1 MSREIRPDYETQYLF
16 PRSLEEWVKADDP
29 ARFIRE
35 FVRQADLSAARDEEQ
50 QRIEDDP
57 MGRPHYGFEL
67 LLSVWLYGYTK
78 GITSSRKLEQ
88 GCRELLPLMWLAGT
102 HEPDHNTLWRFW
114 NLYRSV
120 VRQVY
125 RQSVTVAL
133 EANLI
138 GMVLHALDGTKIASR
153 ASRRSA
159 WHRDDLQKVIDGV
172 DGRIEKLEKLIET
185 AGDGDEEGDER
196 LPEELRQQTALREK
210 IRTALDQL
218 DEKKQDHLNPN
229 DPDARLMVDGRG
241 RTDFSYNAQAVV
253 DEQLGII
260 VAADVTTEA
269 NDQRQLVPMVD
280 QVRDN
285 VGKNAD
291 TTVAD
296 SGYDTAEGLGQAG
309 EKKVAVV
316 VASKLR
322 LDQVGSYHSSRFE
335 YDAERDEVEC
345 PRGER
350 LFREGTRRHRNKP
363 YPLKTYRCTFF
374 GCPVRQE
381 CTRASDGRVIEIGPY
396 HAAVIRNRERLAEA
410 GSRETLRKR
419 GAIVERIFAEIK
431 ETLRFRRWTVT
442 GTEKVKAQ
450 WLLLCAAMNIRRMM
464 TV

>member
-1 MSREIRPDYETQYLF
+1 MSREITPDYETQYLF
-16 PRSLEEWVKADDP
+16 PRSLEEWVKPEDP

-35 FVRQADLSAARDEEQ
+35 FVRQLDLSEVRDEEQ
-50 QRIEDDP
+50 RRIEDEP

-67 LLSVWLYGYTK
+67 LLSVWLYGYAK

-114 NLYRSV
+114 NRYRPL
-120 VRQVY
+120 VRHVY

-159 WHRDDLQKVIDGV
+159 WHRDDLQKVMENV
-172 DGRIEKLEKLIET
+172 DGRIERLEKLIET
-185 AGDGDEEGDER
+185 AGDSGEGDDR
-196 LPEELRQQTALREK
+196 LPEELRQQTALRER

-218 DEKKQDHLNPN
+218 DEKKQNHLNPN
-229 DPDARLMVDGRG
+229 DPDARMMIDGRG

-253 DEQLGII
+253 DGQLGII

-269 NDQRQLVPMVD
+269 NDERQLGPMVD

-285 VGKNAD
+285 LGQNAD

-296 SGYDTAEGLGQAG
+296 SGYDTAEGLGQAE
-309 EKKVAVV
+309 EKKVSVV
-316 VASKLR
+316 IASKQR
-322 LDQVGSYHSSRFE
+322 LDQVGPYHSSRFKF
-335 YDAERDEVEC
+335 DAERDEVEC
-345 PRGER
+345 PRSER
-350 LFREGTRRHRNKP
+350 LLREGTRRHRNKP
-363 YPLKTYRCTFF
+363 YPLKTYRCTFS

-381 CTRASDGRVIEIGPY
+381 CTNARDGRVIEIGPY
-396 HAAVIRNRERLAEA
+396 HAAVVRNRERLAEP
-410 GSRETLRKR
+410 GSREALRKR

-442 GTEKVKAQ
+442 GNQKVQAQ
-450 WLLLCAAMNIRRMM
+450 WLLLCAAMNIRRMI